1 MVQVRWV
8 GTLPSASIVVAFET
22 ARLRLNQLF
31 VSFAGVSPVNPGLP
45 ANGCVNGA
53 SALDEIVPGLVIFAQ
68 VTTIDGVG
76 NILGSA
82 GPCVLRNTTLL
93 PIVGVMQFDVADMSS
108 MVANG
113 TLNGVVLHEMMH
125 ILGFGTIWGPG
136 YLGEVASPGGSDPR
150 YLGTNGQA
158 GYAAVG
164 GLDGATGVPVENMG
178 GSGTRGAHW
187 RESVFHSELMTGW
200 ADGLLS
206 MSRATVGALKDF
218 GYDVDLNRAD
228 PFSLFASLRGAS
240 LRAAQLIVERS
251 IAPIGVL
258 GPDGKITPF
267 TGPIR
272 Y

>member
-1 MVQVRWV
+1 M
-8 GTLPSASIVVAFET
+8 
-22 ARLRLNQLF
+22 NQLF
-31 VSFAGVSPVNPGLP
+31 ISFAGVSPVNPGLP
-45 ANGCVNGA
+45 ANACVGGA
-53 SALDEIVPGLVIFAQ
+53 PGLDETVPGLVIYAQ
-68 VTTIDGVG
+68 VTPIDGVG

-82 GPCVLRNTTLL
+82 GPCVLRNTSLL
-93 PIVGVMQFDVADMSS
+93 PIVGVMQLDVADMGS

-136 YLGEVASPGGSDPR
+136 YLGEVASPSGSDPR
-150 YLGTNGQA
+150 YIGSNGQA

-164 GLDGATGVPVENMG
+164 GLDAAIGAPVENTG
-178 GSGTRGAHW
+178 GSGTRGSHW

-200 ADGLLS
+200 ADGS
-206 MSRATVGALKDF
+206 MAMSRATVGALKDF

-228 PFSLFASLRGAS
+228 PFSLAASLLGAS
-240 LRAAQLIVERS
+240 LRASQAIVERA

-267 TGPIR
+267 TGTTGH
-272 Y
+272 